1 MDTVRSVDGDT
12 IEMIVF
18 NHYGRQTAQLLD
30 EVFFADGNEALP
42 RSGVF
47 LEPGTVVYL
56 PEDTQN
62 SETKQLER
70 LQNLWD

>member
-12 IEMIVF
+12 VEIIVF
-18 NHYGRQTAQLLD
+18 NHYGRQTPQLLD
-30 EVFFADGNEALP
+30 EVFFADGNETLP

-47 LEPGTVVYL
+47 LEPGTLVHL

-62 SETKQLER
+62 DETRQLKR